1 MDIQKAFK
9 QILKTLSISLL
20 FSSTSLLAE
29 EYPAVE
35 SLEVS
40 TGVYMLSAKGG
51 NLGVLI
57 GEDGTFLIDDQFAA
71 GTEKIVEKIKLL
83 GGDTPRFL
91 INTHF
96 HGDHSGG
103 NENLGKAGTII
114 YSHDNVRQRLS
125 VDNLIKAFNFKM
137 PATAKAGLP
146 LITFSSDMT
155 FHLNN
160 DELKAIHVPNAHT
173 DGDVIIH
180 FEKANVIHA
189 GDVFFNGFFPFID
202 PDHGGSLKG
211 VIEAVN
217 VILSLSDKDTKI
229 IPGHGPLASKADLQ
243 AYGNM
248 LSTAYSRL
256 KALKDKG
263 QSPEEI
269 IESDALNDLNG
280 TWGKAMFDASK
291 WISIIYPTI

>member
-1 MDIQKAFK
+1 MNIRKKFQ
-9 QILKTLSISLL
+9 QSLVTITIGFL
-20 FSSTSLLAE
+20 FSPGLAFAE
-29 EYPAVE
+29 EYPAIE
-35 SLEVS
+35 SLELS
-40 TGVYMLSAKGG
+40 AGVYMLSAKGG

-71 GTEKIVEKIKLL
+71 GTESILDKIKLL
-83 GGDTPRFL
+83 GGDTPKFL

-103 NENLGKAGTII
+103 NENLGNAGTII
-114 YSHDNVRQRLS
+114 YSHDNVRKRLS
-125 VDNLIKAFNFKM
+125 VDNLIKAFNFNM
-137 PATAKAGLP
+137 PATNKAGLP
-146 LITFSSDMT
+146 LITFTSELT

-160 DELKAIHVPNAHT
+160 DEIKAVHVQNAHT

-180 FEKANVIHA
+180 FAQANVIHA

-202 PDHGGSLKG
+202 ADHGGSLKG

-217 VILSLSDKDTKI
+217 VMLELCDEETKI
-229 IPGHGPLASKADLQ
+229 IPGHGPLGSKADLQ
-243 AYGNM
+243 AYGDM

-263 QSPEEI
+263 QSQEDVI
-269 IESDALNDLNG
+269 NSDVLDDLNMS
-280 TWGKAMFDASK
+280 WGKAMFDANK
-291 WISIIYPTI
+291 WISIVYSSI